1 MNTARML
8 AWLVLP
14 LVALVAVGA
23 LAIWLFKALLGVL
36 FYLVVG
42 AVVAGGAGSLFNR
55 AERAGGPRPRPPR
68 RVAAGAATHR
78 PRHPRASRAAAAGP
92 PEPPAPACAA

>member
-42 AVVAGGAGSLFNR
+42 AVVAGGAVYLYNR
-55 AERAGGPRPRPPR
+55 AKRAVGPGTRTR
-68 RVAAGAATHR
+68 RR
-78 PRHPRASRAAAAGP
+78 IDAAA
-92 PEPPAPACAA
+92 ETYRMRNR